1 MRRGTLLFAT
11 LSPLLLIL
19 LVTLV
24 LVTSLTGRAVRGF
37 VMSGTTERLEGLI
50 AVATPR
56 LVGALGDT
64 TGGGE
69 AGLQTLCRDLGR
81 ASSGVRFTVIAADGR
96 VLADSHEKPGQLD
109 NHRDRPEVATAL
121 AGGTGR
127 STRFSATRDERL
139 LYVAL
144 PATDSGGGRLAV
156 RAAVS
161 IARLDRDLRRVY
173 REIALAGLGVAL
185 LAALVGYLRSRSLAR
200 AIGRLQAGAE
210 AFAAGD
216 LAGKLAVADT
226 VEIAAVAESM
236 NRMAVQLGDR
246 LATVERQRG
255 ELEAVLTSMVEGVV
269 AIDRHE
275 VVIGLNAAGAQ
286 LLGVPVERALGRSI
300 QEVGRHPEL
309 TLLAQQVLGG
319 ASRLERDVQLGPGS
333 DTWLQVRA
341 SGLVEAD
348 GSRLGALLVLNNVTR
363 LRRLETMR
371 RDFVANVSHELKT
384 PITSIKGFVET
395 IIDEPP
401 ADEADLRRFLEIVRR
416 QADRLDS
423 IITDLL
429 ALSRLEQ
436 DADGGGIEL
445 VAGALA
451 PVLERV
457 VRDLAARRPEQAS
470 RVRLDCVGDVRAAV
484 NAPLLEQA
492 VTNLLE
498 NALKY
503 SPAGTPVSIGC
514 TADAGLVRIE
524 VTDAG
529 PGIAAEHLPRLFERF
544 YRVDKARSRQ
554 MGGTGLGLAIVKH
567 IAQAHGGRAEVTSE
581 PGRGSTFTIIL
592 PGAERV

>member
-1 MRRGTLLFAT
+1 MRRPTLLSAT
-11 LSPLLLIL
+11 LVPLLAIL
-19 LVTLV
+19 VVTLV
-24 LVTSLTGRAVRGF
+24 LVTALTGRSVRHF
-37 VMSGTTERLEGLI
+37 VLAGTNERLDGLL
-50 AVATPR
+50 AVAAPR
-56 LVGALGDT
+56 LAAAAGSDGAH
-64 TGGGE
+64 
-69 AGLQTLCRDLGR
+69 LQELCRELRDE
-81 ASSGVRFTVIAADGR
+81 APDVRFTVLAADGR
-96 VLADSHEKPGQLD
+96 VLGDSHDRPGRMD
-109 NHRDRPEVATAL
+109 NHRDRPEVAAAL
-121 AGGTGR
+121 AGRVGR
-127 STRFSATRDERL
+127 SIRHSATRGERL
-139 LYVAL
+139 LYVAA
-144 PATDSGGGRLAV
+144 PVTAGDGGRLAL

-161 IARLDRDLRRVY
+161 LAGLDTKLRVVY
-173 REIALAGLGVAL
+173 REIAWSGLAVAA
-185 LAALVGYLRSRSLAR
+185 LAAVVGYLRSRSLAR
-200 AIGRLQAGAE
+200 AVGRLQAGAE
-210 AFAAGD
+210 AFAAGN
-216 LAGKLAVADT
+216 LGGRLAVADT

-236 NRMAVQLGDR
+236 NRMANQLSER

-269 AIDRHE
+269 AIDRQE
-275 VVIGLNAAGAQ
+275 NVIGLNAAGAQ
-286 LLGVPVERALGRSI
+286 LLGTTAARATGRSI

-309 TLLAQQVLGG
+309 TRLAQQVLAGD
-319 ASRLERDVQLGPGS
+319 SRLERDIQLGPGQ

-341 SGLVEAD
+341 SGLVDAD
-348 GSRLGALLVLNNVTR
+348 GERLGALLVLNNVTR

-384 PITSIKGFVET
+384 PITSVKGFVET

-401 ADEADLRRFLEIVRR
+401 ADEADLRRFLEIIRR

-445 VAGALA
+445 APSPLG

-457 VRDLAARRPEQAS
+457 TRDLAARRPEQAA
-470 RVRLDCVGDVRAAV
+470 RVRLECGGEVLAAI

-503 SPAGTPVSIGC
+503 SPPGTPVTVGC
-514 TADAGLVRIE
+514 RAGAGQVRID
-524 VTDAG
+524 VVDAG

-567 IAQAHGGRAEVTSE
+567 IAQAHGGRADVASE

-592 PGAERV
+592 PGLEP